1 MTTDDIESQL
11 GELYEIATE
20 QQKIAANLL
29 DQARAEREQAQE
41 ERTAALDALNSLP
54 DTLAPQLRKSVAS
67 ATKQAIADGVH
78 NALRVAAEESTAQ
91 AEKMRQAG
99 EKMLQSGDYLRQG
112 AELIR
117 TRALFGQW
125 GFVLVC
131 ALCMVMA
138 GIVSVWGGDK
148 LYQHQTEK
156 LRQERDALSQEIA
169 KLKSTKAAL
178 EKEPL
183 IKTSVTTCGFEGK
196 DWWCIPVKDD
206 GSTTWSVKGEPWTY
220 RRIDGLP
227 PLQK

>member
-29 DQARAEREQAQE
+29 DQARAERERAQE

-54 DTLAPQLRKSVAS
+54 DTLASQLRKSVAS

-99 EKMLQSGDYLRQG
+99 EKMLQSGDYLRQW

-125 GFVLVC
+125 GFILVC

-138 GIVSVWGGDK
+138 GMVSVWGGDK

-169 KLKSTKAAL
+169 ELKSTKAAL
-178 EKEPL
+178 DADPL
-183 IKTSVTTCGFEGK
+183 IRMKMSTCR
-196 DWWCIPVKDD
+196 D
-206 GSTTWSVKGEPWTY
+206 GNGVLWRCVLTDENAGTFGNDGY
-220 RRIDGLP
+220 RIIRGLK